1 MKKIRLK
8 MSLFF
13 LFLADLC
20 AGKDGAA
27 YVEERLKN
35 G

>member
-1 MKKIRLK
+1 MKRIRLK

-20 AGKDGAA
+20 AGKDAAA
-27 YVEERLKN
+27 YVDERLKN